1 MRDVDFVN
9 GNYYHVFNRGTDKR
23 QIFQY
28 GSDYERFY
36 ESLFLFNDANYASP
50 GGEIRRSWARMVQYE
65 LDGKE
70 RQPLVSIISFCLIPN
85 HFHSFLRQETDQGI
99 SKFLHRL
106 SMGYT
111 KYFNLR
117 YSRTGHLFESAYK
130 IVPVEQD
137 AHFTHL
143 SRYIHLNALDGTDFK
158 WREGAIL
165 PTDWP
170 GVLDALNQYRWSS
183 HHVYMGEKQKLQ
195 VVNEDLVREFFT
207 TSDDYVRFLNGWTG
221 RFIPELPITE

>member
-1 MRDVDFVN
+1 
-9 GNYYHVFNRGTDKR
+9 
-23 QIFQY
+23 
-28 GSDYERFY
+28 
-36 ESLFLFNDANYASP
+36 
-50 GGEIRRSWARMVQYE
+50 MVQYE

-143 SRYIHLNALDGTDFK
+143 SRYIHLNA
-158 WREGAIL
+158 
-165 PTDWP
+165 
-170 GVLDALNQYRWSS
+170 
-183 HHVYMGEKQKLQ
+183 
-195 VVNEDLVREFFT
+195 
-207 TSDDYVRFLNGWTG
+207 
-221 RFIPELPITE
+221 